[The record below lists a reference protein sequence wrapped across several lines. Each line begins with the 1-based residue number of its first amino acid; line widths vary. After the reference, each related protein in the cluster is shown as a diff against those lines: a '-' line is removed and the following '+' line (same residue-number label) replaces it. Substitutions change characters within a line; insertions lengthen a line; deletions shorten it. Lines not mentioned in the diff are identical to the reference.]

1 MSKTYK
7 GHELIKAIVDGEIKE
22 GQQFNVYE
30 NGKLYFDTPVYYK
43 NEVLKHNGTLL
54 TEFLTLRNI
63 LNLDFELIEDEKI
76 DIQKVA
82 SIKYNFDKETYI
94 VKDIN
99 EAFKTFVKLLG
110 MQSNKINELVQAVNQ
125 ISKYTKYRC

>member
-43 NEVLKHNGTLL
+43 NEVLRHNGTLL
-54 TEFLTLRNI
+54 TEFLSLKNI
-63 LNLDFELIEDEKI
+63 LSLEFEIIEDEE
-76 DIQKVA
+76 
-82 SIKYNFDKETYI
+82 DKKEIEINNIEELKTTFETIGEFY
-94 VKDIN
+94 KELE
-99 EAFKTFVKLLG
+99 EAFFRG
-110 MQSNKINELVQAVNQ
+110 Y
-125 ISKYTKYRC
+125 SKRTKEGN